1 MRRDSLLTE
10 LRRGLADW
18 LPLAI
23 SVFVVLL
30 SWYGYRAML
39 EWRRSYEMLAERRSR
54 ESVDLLL
61 KAVVRDMRAVQESV
75 LPSPEWSRLA
85 AVDRPYE
92 INNLV
97 ASVFARYPYPE
108 SFFTWGADSDASELT
123 FFNRSDRRPPWM
135 GTVTRDAKFPV
146 ITERHAAVS
155 RLLLER
161 VRKDALGQRRLSAF
175 QITLDGVPY
184 QVVAQLNYRDDYRER
199 LADVVAFT
207 INLDWVREHY
217 FRDLT
222 HQVWNVSGSED
233 EGLAFSVV
241 DAKGA
246 QVVGAPMRE
255 GDVLTNTRLFELMF
269 FDPDLMIDPPAD
281 LPRGPWKVQVSA
293 AGDVALSQAIS
304 GANRTFLIGAASA
317 FTLAIGLVLAARAER
332 TNARLAEMRSDFVS
346 TVTHELKTPIATIR
360 AAAESWS
367 QNRLSGID
375 TFQSYGRLV
384 VDEAKRLSRLVDN
397 LLAYARITDITQVY
411 AFESLPVGV
420 LFQDIQ
426 QEFEAQ
432 LDEAGFD
439 LEINLPPD
447 VGPVRGDRLALR
459 LLFDNLIDNAIRYSK
474 VDRRVHLTAESA
486 GKTVTIHVSDS
497 GIGIPADEIPHGDAE
512 IREREP
518 RSLGRKRSR
527 IGDRDKNC
535 PRPQGRAFDSKYA
548 RRRDDGQRLTSG
560 CMMRAPSSFLESVFQ
575 VGVARHARTS

>member
-1 MRRDSLLTE
+1 MRRESLKME

-23 SVFVVLL
+23 GVFVLLL

-39 EWRRSYEMLAERRSR
+39 EWRRSSEMLAERRSR
-54 ESVDLLL
+54 ESADLLL

-75 LPSPEWSRLA
+75 LTSPEWGRIA

-92 INNLV
+92 INNLL

-108 SFFTWGADSDASELT
+108 SFFSWGAESDASQLT

-135 GTVTRDAKFPV
+135 GVVTRGTKFPV
-146 ITERHAAVS
+146 VTERHAAIS
-155 RLLLER
+155 SLLSER
-161 VRKDALGQRRLSAF
+161 VRQDARRGRRLSAF
-175 QITLDGVPY
+175 HITLAGIPY
-184 QVVAQLNYRDDYRER
+184 QVVARLNYHDTYREQ

-207 INLDWVREHY
+207 INLAWVREHY

-222 HQVWNVSGSED
+222 HQVWKVSGSED

-241 DAKGA
+241 DATGA
-246 QVVGAPMRE
+246 QVVGPPLRA
-255 GDVLTNTRLFELMF
+255 GDPLTNTRPFDLMF
-269 FDPDLMIDPPAD
+269 FDPDLMIDPPSD
-281 LPRGPWKVQVSA
+281 LPQEPWQVHVSA

-304 GANRTFLIGAASA
+304 GANRTFLIGSASA

-332 TNARLAEMRSDFVS
+332 ASARLAEMRSEFVS

-360 AAAESWS
+360 AAAETWS

-384 VDEAKRLSRLVDN
+384 VEEAKRLSRLVEN
-397 LLAYARITDITQVY
+397 LLAYARITDIAEVY
-411 AFESLPVGV
+411 TFEPLPVGV

-439 LEINLPPD
+439 LQINLPPD
-447 VGPVRGDRLALR
+447 VPPVRGDRLALR
-459 LLFDNLIDNAIRYSK
+459 LLFDNLIDNSIRYSQAE
-474 VDRRVHLTAESA
+474 RRVHLTAESA
-486 GKTVTIHVSDS
+486 GQTVTIHVSDS
-497 GIGIPADEIPHGDAE
+497 GIGIPPEEIPLVTQKFV
-512 IREREP
+512 R
-518 RSLGRKRSR
+518 GR
-527 IGDRDKNC
+527 
-535 PRPQGRAFDSKYA
+535 
-548 RRRDDGQRLTSG
+548 
-560 CMMRAPSSFLESVFQ
+560 RAPSGGSGLGLAIATRIARDHRGALSIRSTPGEGTTVSVSLP
-575 VGVARHARTS
+575 AA